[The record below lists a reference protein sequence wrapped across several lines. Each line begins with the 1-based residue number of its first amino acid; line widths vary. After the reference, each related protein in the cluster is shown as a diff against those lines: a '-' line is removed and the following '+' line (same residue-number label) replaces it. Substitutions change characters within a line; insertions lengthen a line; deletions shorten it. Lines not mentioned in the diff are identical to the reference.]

1 VTEQA
6 VRTDEL
12 AERLARIP
20 PLIGMNAHVVEPPE
34 RQDKLD
40 ILFFLRAA
48 FRPPPDL
55 EEVRAIARTTL
66 TQEMAEALPANTEHV
81 SLPGGSLARLSS
93 GEQVRLYV
101 RRLIFD
107 GVLKPGQ
114 RVPQDAIAQTL
125 GVSRIPVREALIAL
139 EREGWTT
146 IIPHRGAFVDA
157 LDEESVRDHYELLG
171 LFYGFGVRRAVERRG
186 PSLAEPL
193 EAIQKKIA
201 KVKDAG
207 KLYELALDFH
217 RTVIDAAHSPR
228 LRTVLRQM
236 TDVVPGNFFELV
248 PGSDA
253 AVREGTAAIVNAIER
268 NYREIAER
276 EYAAMLHRQGDLVAD
291 LFRQR
296 GMFEQA
302 KDDSGG

>member
-1 VTEQA
+1 
-6 VRTDEL
+6 
-12 AERLARIP
+12 
-20 PLIGMNAHVVEPPE
+20 
-34 RQDKLD
+34 
-40 ILFFLRAA
+40 
-48 FRPPPDL
+48 
-55 EEVRAIARTTL
+55 
-66 TQEMAEALPANTEHV
+66 
-81 SLPGGSLARLSS
+81 
-93 GEQVRLYV
+93 V

-146 IIPHRGAFVDA
+146 IIPHRGAFVNA
-157 LDEESVRDHYELLG
+157 LDEQSIRDHYELFG

-201 KVKDAG
+201 KVKDPAR
-207 KLYELALDFH
+207 LYQLALDFH
-217 RTVIDAAHSPR
+217 RTVIDAASSPR
-228 LRTVLRQM
+228 LRTLLRQM

-253 AVREGTAAIVNAIER
+253 SVREGTAAIVTAIER
-268 NYREIAER
+268 NYPEIAER
-276 EYAAMLHRQGDLVAD
+276 EYAAMLHRQGDLVVD

-296 GMFEQA
+296 GMFDRAED
-302 KDDSGG
+302 KPGG

>member
-1 VTEQA
+1 
-6 VRTDEL
+6 
-12 AERLARIP
+12 
-20 PLIGMNAHVVEPPE
+20 VEP
-34 RQDKLD
+34 
-40 ILFFLRAA
+40 
-48 FRPPPDL
+48 
-55 EEVRAIARTTL
+55 
-66 TQEMAEALPANTEHV
+66 LPATVEHV
-81 SLPGGSLARLSS
+81 PLPGGNLSRLSS

-146 IIPHRGAFVDA
+146 IIPHRGAFVNA
-157 LDEESVRDHYELLG
+157 LDEQSIRDHYELFG

-193 EAIQKKIA
+193 ASIQKKIA
-201 KVKDAG
+201 KTKDPA
-207 KLYELALDFH
+207 KLYQLALDFH
-217 RTVIDAAHSPR
+217 RTVIDAANSPR
-228 LRTVLRQM
+228 LRTMLRQM
-236 TDVVPGNFFELV
+236 TDIVPGNFFELV

-253 AVREGTAAIVNAIER
+253 SVREGTAAIVTAIER
-268 NYREIAER
+268 NYPEIAER

-296 GMFEQA
+296 GMFDQA
-302 KDDSGG
+302 ENQPGG